1 MTIDPNELANH
12 RFLEGIDAPSLA
24 RIAEFSRFVDFA
36 PGAALMR
43 EGDPA
48 DTVYLITRGRVSLE
62 VTTPGRPPV
71 RLETI
76 KEGSVV
82 GLSWLFPPYRVHL
95 DARALDP
102 FTAIAIDAE
111 PLRSAMD
118 RDEHLGY
125 AFTRRMLRTV
135 YERLEG
141 VRLQRLDVYG
151 K

>member
-1 MTIDPNELANH
+1 MTIAIKELAEH
-12 RFLEGIDAPSLA
+12 PFLSGIEPSSLA
-24 RIAEFSRFVDFA
+24 RVAEFSQWSEFK

-48 DTVYLITRGRVSLE
+48 DVVYLVQRGRVSLD
-62 VTTPGRPPV
+62 TQMPGHAPV

-76 KEGSVV
+76 GEGSVV
-82 GLSWLFPPYRVHL
+82 GLSWMFPPYRVHI
-95 DARALDP
+95 DARALEP
-102 FTAIAIDAE
+102 VRAIAIATE
-111 PLRSAMD
+111 PLRAAMD

-125 AFTRRMLRTV
+125 AFTKRMLRIV
-135 YERLEG
+135 YERLER